1 MEEDQEKRMEF
12 INTNIMEAGID
23 LEEITK
29 FAEDQGK
36 TFDSLNVDELKTL
49 VEQFN
54 NKDKQSQEKKEEPKK
69 EETKVVEEKKEEP
82 KKEEINQEPKKEE
95 KKAVGEKNQEPKKE
109 EKKVVEEKKEEPKKE
124 EKKEPEKSI
133 EKKDSGKKSE
143 KKSSKDQNKPA
154 EEEIPKNLPKLK
166 LYKELY
172 HPETFEYKTI
182 IQQNNK
188 LLELVKEKKPI
199 QVKISSPKREAE
211 KTLFSKAIF
220 SYRVEC
226 PELGSDVR
234 RTYADFEW
242 LCNELNKRYP
252 LRLCPV
258 IVKENIVKQMGKN
271 LKSEND
277 DNFELRKIRY
287 LEQFIETIL
296 NKKILVSSPIFYEFL
311 VLDKLKL
318 IKYKTILE
326 NKPYKLEVSMSN
338 LITVKGEAKGV
349 LEENTIKDA
358 EMLSVKAYALAD
370 IYNKIVANLD
380 MMIIDYNNLTQHLKN
395 ISIFFNLL
403 NQCLTTYK
411 YTNADDLKETFNDL
425 KASFENWSTNMN
437 KQCEFFSQT
446 IKEKLNYMS
455 SELTE
460 VTSYYKQYRDFKSEY
475 EDFTEMIKR
484 EKEQLISSYISAEL
498 RKESNKGKTAADI
511 KYNEKVFDEVFYKK
525 DLLMIGE
532 KKRLCTAMNYMMKD
546 YNKLIKLHSKKLKV
560 MNEATKKAIIINFIQ
575 G

>member
-69 EETKVVEEKKEEP
+69 EETKVVEEKKE
-82 KKEEINQEPKKEE
+82 
-95 KKAVGEKNQEPKKE
+95 EPKKE

-199 QVKISSPKREAE
+199 QVKISNPKREAE

-277 DNFELRKIRY
+277 DNFEL
-287 LEQFIETIL
+287 
-296 NKKILVSSPIFYEFL
+296 
-311 VLDKLKL
+311 
-318 IKYKTILE
+318 
-326 NKPYKLEVSMSN
+326 VSMSN

-560 MNEATKKAIIINFIQ
+560 MNEAVKKAIIINFIQ

>member
-82 KKEEINQEPKKEE
+82 KKEETKVVEE
-95 KKAVGEKNQEPKKE
+95 KKEEPKKE

-188 LLELVKEKKPI
+188 LLELIKEKKPI

-271 LKSEND
+271 
-277 DNFELRKIRY
+277 
-287 LEQFIETIL
+287 
-296 NKKILVSSPIFYEFL
+296 
-311 VLDKLKL
+311 
-318 IKYKTILE
+318 
-326 NKPYKLEVSMSN
+326 
-338 LITVKGEAKGV
+338 
-349 LEENTIKDA
+349 
-358 EMLSVKAYALAD
+358 
-370 IYNKIVANLD
+370 
-380 MMIIDYNNLTQHLKN
+380 
-395 ISIFFNLL
+395 
-403 NQCLTTYK
+403 
-411 YTNADDLKETFNDL
+411 
-425 KASFENWSTNMN
+425 
-437 KQCEFFSQT
+437 
-446 IKEKLNYMS
+446 
-455 SELTE
+455 
-460 VTSYYKQYRDFKSEY
+460 
-475 EDFTEMIKR
+475 
-484 EKEQLISSYISAEL
+484 
-498 RKESNKGKTAADI
+498 
-511 KYNEKVFDEVFYKK
+511 
-525 DLLMIGE
+525 
-532 KKRLCTAMNYMMKD
+532 
-546 YNKLIKLHSKKLKV
+546 
-560 MNEATKKAIIINFIQ
+560 
-575 G
+575 